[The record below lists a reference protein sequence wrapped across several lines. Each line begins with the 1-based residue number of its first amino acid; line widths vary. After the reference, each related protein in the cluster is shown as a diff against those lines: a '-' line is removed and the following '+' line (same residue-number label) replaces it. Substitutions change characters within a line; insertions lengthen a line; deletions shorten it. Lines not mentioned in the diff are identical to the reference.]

1 MKLAFSFSNLI
12 GQHVCASKPPFVWKT
27 LASSV
32 VAPVYEKP
40 SEEEL
45 VCVNSVKRNNKGHVF
60 LKLSFSSLNSVSEFG
75 VTKRFGD
82 MRRHYSSS
90 LSVANHNIITFQQ
103 S

>member
-1 MKLAFSFSNLI
+1 MDPQVIS
-12 GQHVCASKPPFVWKT
+12 VCASKPPFVWKT

-60 LKLSFSSLNSVSEFG
+60 LKASFSSLNSVSEFG

-82 MRRHYSSS
+82 MRRHYPSS
-90 LSVANHNIITFQQ
+90 LSADMH
-103 S
+103 